1 MSAIETVLK
10 NLLPKLEKAVQ
21 SEARKLL
28 KKEIQPLIRL
38 TKAHSGAPGLLRP
51 CPVTGVMN
59 SHRRFSY
66 LMPEAR
72 TPANLAKYNSKQKKL
87 AAKASSLKA
96 LPKKTSK

>member
-21 SEARKLL
+21 SEARKMI
-28 KKEIQPLIRL
+28 KKEIEPLVKL
-38 TKAHSGAPGLLRP
+38 TKSHSGAPGLLRA

-72 TPANLAKYNSKQKKL
+72 TPANLAKYSAKQKKL
-87 AAKASSLKA
+87 AAKASTKA
-96 LPKKTSK
+96 LPKKAGK